1 MIMTLMI
8 KGNTEQYYAKIR
20 EASAQ
25 KLRQEPIIQ
34 KQNMNVNTF

>member
-1 MIMTLMI
+1 MTFII
-8 KGNTEQYYAKIR
+8 KGNTEQYYAKIG

-34 KQNMNVNTF
+34 KKFMNVNTF